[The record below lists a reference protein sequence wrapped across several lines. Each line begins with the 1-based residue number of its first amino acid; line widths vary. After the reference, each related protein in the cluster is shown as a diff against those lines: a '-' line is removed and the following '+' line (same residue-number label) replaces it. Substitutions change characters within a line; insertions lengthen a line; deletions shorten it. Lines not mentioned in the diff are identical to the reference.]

1 MRRRLL
7 FSVEKKIRI
16 SCRRGRVAGRMSRW
30 FAADAGPLTS
40 SRPQNASR
48 LYLMT
53 PPNRVDGYL
62 FTGPLFPSFTFLNT
76 NRHSLAA
83 VSTAHLHQPRP
94 SPPPSAPPRP
104 GEAAATDGRT
114 FSSFFPSK
122 LVSLCMEKKHHLSGS
137 SREQSNGE
145 KPFGSMFPPLQQN
158 LNANII
164 KSLFKSV
171 SRLLQ
176 RPKCKQNEP
185 LVTPTIITIVT
196 IAKEWTCSYTTDKGR
211 STPTFCGRRNFFFSS
226 PSAAS

>member
-1 MRRRLL
+1 M
-7 FSVEKKIRI
+7 
-16 SCRRGRVAGRMSRW
+16 AGRMSRW

-122 LVSLCMEKKHHLSGS
+122 LVSLCMEKNTTFQVLPENNQMGRNLSG
-137 SREQSNGE
+137 QC
-145 KPFGSMFPPLQQN
+145 FP
-158 LNANII
+158 
-164 KSLFKSV
+164 LFNK
-171 SRLLQ
+171 
-176 RPKCKQNEP
+176 
-185 LVTPTIITIVT
+185 I
-196 IAKEWTCSYTTDKGR
+196 
-211 STPTFCGRRNFFFSS
+211 
-226 PSAAS
+226 